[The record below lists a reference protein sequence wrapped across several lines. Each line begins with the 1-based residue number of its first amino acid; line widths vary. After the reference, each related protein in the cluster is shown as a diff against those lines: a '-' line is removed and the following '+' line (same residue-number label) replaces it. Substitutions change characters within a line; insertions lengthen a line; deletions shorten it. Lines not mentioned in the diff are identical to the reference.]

1 VTIHIPNNIIKMNHF
16 KLFEDFVN
24 EKTQMTAKTWSSL
37 DFDARLDSLLGA
49 IKDPDDAQNWVEMEW
64 IDLPSWL
71 TSNLYESIYDV
82 VGRKQLKIVIEGEPV
97 EKDQEKIM
105 KLINRADPDHQVKF
119 YPATGKIVGSITK
132 VKLEAITRDMRS
144 ISPDIKIKEKK

>member
-1 VTIHIPNNIIKMNHF
+1 MNHF

-64 IDLPSWL
+64 IDLPNWL

>member
-1 VTIHIPNNIIKMNHF
+1 MNHF

-24 EKTQMTAKTWSSL
+24 ERKAMTAKKWATL
-37 DFDARLDSLLGA
+37 DFDGRLDSLMYA
-49 IKDPDDAQNWVEMEW
+49 IKDPDECETWIETEW
-64 IDLPSWL
+64 ADLPDWL
-71 TSNLYESIYDV
+71 TSNMYESIYDV

-97 EKDQEKIM
+97 VKDQETIM

-144 ISPDIKIKEKK
+144 ISPDITIKEKK

>member
-1 VTIHIPNNIIKMNHF
+1 MNHF

-24 EKTQMTAKTWSSL
+24 EKTQMTSKTWSSL

>member
-1 VTIHIPNNIIKMNHF
+1 MNHF

>member
-1 VTIHIPNNIIKMNHF
+1 MNHF

-24 EKTQMTAKTWSSL
+24 ETTQMTAKTWSSL